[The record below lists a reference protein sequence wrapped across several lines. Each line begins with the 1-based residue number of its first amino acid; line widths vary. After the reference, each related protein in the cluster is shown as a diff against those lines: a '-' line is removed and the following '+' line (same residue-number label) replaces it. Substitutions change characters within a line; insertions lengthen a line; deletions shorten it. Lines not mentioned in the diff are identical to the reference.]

1 MGDHDYLFVRLGDAI
16 SVTAMIGSVFHQLPD
31 IAAIFTIVW
40 TSIRIYETDT
50 VKNWLKKD

>member
-1 MGDHDYLFVRLGDAI
+1 MSDHGYLFVRLGDII

-31 IAAIFTIVW
+31 IAAMFTIVW

-50 VKNWLKKD
+50 VKKWRNRD